1 MYPCTWIPGCVGF
14 LLSVFLDISRYSYT
28 CMYECIYVCM
38 VFSSTFSLSFCFV
51 LFSPVRERVL
61 DFLEEVRMREEG
73 GSRGEKGELWPE
85 EN

>member
-1 MYPCTWIPGCVGF
+1 MHVYVYGCV
-14 LLSVFLDISRYSYT
+14 RA
-28 CMYECIYVCM
+28 

>member
-1 MYPCTWIPGCVGF
+1 MCTWIPGCVGF

>member
-1 MYPCTWIPGCVGF
+1 MDFCSLSFQIF
-14 LLSVFLDISRYSYT
+14 LGIRVRVR
-28 CMYECIYVCM
+28 IYARIYMHVYI